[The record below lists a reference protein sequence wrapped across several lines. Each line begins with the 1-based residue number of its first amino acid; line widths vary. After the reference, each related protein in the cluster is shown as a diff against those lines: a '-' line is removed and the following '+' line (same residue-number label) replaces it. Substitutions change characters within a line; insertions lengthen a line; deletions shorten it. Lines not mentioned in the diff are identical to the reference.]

1 MHLGSFYPAPFPPT
15 GSSSSK
21 INCLQCRRPGFNP
34 GLGRPP
40 GQGNGNPLQWATVHG
55 VVKSLT
61 RLSDKHRISPCSLA
75 LCPCLSLLPAAA
87 VLQIPPAQGPPTAL
101 GGALWGK
108 RLLGVE
114 RHLGASHPLG
124 AVQSGYGEQENSGQE
139 GPFPAPI
146 SRGRAS
152 CCQGLSRKRRTR
164 NAKFFPLAGHLLKD
178 FA

>member
-1 MHLGSFYPAPFPPT
+1 MATH
-15 GSSSSK
+15 SS
-21 INCLQCRRPGFNP
+21 ILVWRMP
-34 GLGRPP
+34 
-40 GQGNGNPLQWATVHG
+40 WTAHG

-61 RLSDKHRISPCSLA
+61 GLSDKHVISPCSLA

-87 VLQIPPAQGPPTAL
+87 VLQIPPAQGLPTAL

-114 RHLGASHPLG
+114 RHLGASHPPG
-124 AVQSGYGEQENSGQE
+124 AVRSGYGEQENSGQE

-152 CCQGLSRKRRTR
+152 CCQGLSRMQSQGLGMQSSSPLQVTYSKILPNWSASEFPQKRGLR
-164 NAKFFPLAGHLLKD
+164 
-178 FA
+178 